1 MKLYIELKEIDK
13 DTLKVGD
20 VVGVARKVSCGWK
33 SSFRHQLI
41 TPTKI
46 TRITPKRTKIET
58 DQFGDHDRHEKFYEY
73 NYNAEKENELA
84 EEFCQI
90 RDGVYDLYEF
100 KREGLD
106 RISDED
112 LPEVAEHMKAIGR
125 LVSMSK
131 DSLLHFRKNI
141 CSGTNLVIGETRLL

>member
-20 VVGVARKVSCGWK
+20 VVGIARPVRTGYYSQ
-33 SSFRHQLI
+33 FRHLKIYQA
-41 TPTKI
+41 TI
-46 TRITPKRTKIET
+46 TRITPKRTKITT
-58 DQFGDHDRHEKFYEY
+58 DKFGDHDRHEKFYEY

-100 KREGLD
+100 KRKGLD

-112 LPEVAEHMKAIGR
+112 LPEVAEHMKAITEI
-125 LVSMSK
+125 LQK
-131 DSLLHFRKNI
+131 YK
-141 CSGTNLVIGETRLL
+141 EK

>member
-1 MKLYIELKEIDK
+1 MYIELKEIDK

-20 VVGVARKVSCGWK
+20 VVGVAREVGIGYM
-33 SSFRHQLI
+33 SSFRHDRI
-41 TPTKI
+41 IPATI
-46 TRITPKRTKIET
+46 TRITPKRTKITT
-58 DQFGDHDRHEKFYEY
+58 DKFGDHDRHEKFYEY

-100 KREGLD
+100 ERKGLD

-112 LPEVAEHMKAIGR
+112 LPEVAEHMKAITEI
-125 LVSMSK
+125 LQK
-131 DSLLHFRKNI
+131 YK
-141 CSGTNLVIGETRLL
+141 EK